1 MAGLCALAAL
11 GAAAAVRGRCVA
23 AAVSEVDEVALGSA
37 TASARMA
44 ALAVSGEQMDVAAL
58 PGDPSLV
65 LHTNVAIAD
74 KPALLKAASE
84 AIAASLSKPESY
96 VARSCSFDG
105 GAGEGMYRSSRNVG
119 GSVLG
124 RTDEVF
130 HDIRFLICSFLEK
143 VS

>member
-1 MAGLCALAAL
+1 MPAVVPQLSSKRVLTTEWMGGLPI
-11 GAAAAVRGRCVA
+11 
-23 AAVSEVDEVALGSA
+23 D
-37 TASARMA
+37 
-44 ALAVSGEQMDVAAL
+44 
-58 PGDPSLV
+58 
-65 LHTNVAIAD
+65 
-74 KPALLKAASE
+74 KAASE

-105 GAGEGMYRSSRNVG
+105 GGGEGMYRSSRNVG